1 MGAIS
6 DFLGC
11 AACAVGCAVMML
23 VEQLMLLVV
32 ELMMMV
38 VLCSLC
44 CWSAV
49 YVRQT
54 ENKAYSVQLELRL
67 NFSPK

>member
-6 DFLGC
+6 EFLGC
-11 AACAVGCAVMML
+11 AACAVGCAVMLL
-23 VEQLMLLVV
+23 VEQLMMLVV
-32 ELMMMV
+32 ELMMLV

-44 CWSAV
+44 CWSTA
-49 YVRQT
+49 YVSQT

-67 NFSPK
+67 SFSPK